1 MRATPTGAL
10 GLLATTATSPAQV
23 RAQDGCDPDLSTPRE
38 CWHSCETEADITICE
53 IIWCPEGINCSG
65 VPWDA
70 EAERFVLTVPT
81 AEEDGPRVGDTR
93 DHYADGR
100 RARGRVTTRLYRALG
115 VDARRRSELVIIVT
129 PRLDP
134 PTPDTR

>member
-1 MRATPTGAL
+1 MRATLTGVVAV
-10 GLLATTATSPAQV
+10 LATTVTSPAEL

-38 CWHSCETEADITICE
+38 CWHSCETEDDITICE

-70 EAERFVLTVPT
+70 EAGRFVLTVPT
-81 AEEDGPRVGDTR
+81 ADADEPRVGDTR

-100 RARGRVTTRLYRALG
+100 RVRGRVTTRLYRALG
-115 VDARRRSELVIIVT
+115 VDARSRSELVIIVT
-129 PRLDP
+129 PRVVP
-134 PTPDTR
+134 PPADKP